1 MMASSTAKKRIL
13 LCGHR
18 SFAAKGLLDS
28 LIREGY
34 QVDCFSRGPIGR
46 DGCVVS
52 GPINEI
58 NKNPYLQN
66 TYDSVINYILLHQGS
81 VEHNIEYIRGLL
93 QFCEQHAVKHLIHI
107 SSCSAYKN
115 NAKFVDE
122 NVPIETDP
130 KKKGPYA
137 AVKAAQEAYIT
148 EHAPKGLRVSH
159 LRPGLILANGMGGYI
174 GGIGIMLPWNSIIG
188 LGNAKSQLPL
198 VTRDSVNKTVVFL
211 LNNPPKEDL
220 EALLLAASP
229 SPTRRQYLQDCCETL
244 GVGTKVRFFPVF
256 LWLSAG
262 FAAEIMS
269 RLIGKGHF
277 GIFGKI
283 RSVCR
288 YQEFDARKTEERVGI
303 SFSTNWKEEME
314 RTFDYQVKNFD
325 IPSNVELKK
334 TAADKITFIGYGRI
348 VKQRHLPELRKLK
361 FHGRIEAYDLWEGK
375 DDSGQLVKDI
385 RQAKLDSSDL
395 FIVATP
401 GPVHKDAIESLK
413 DVQGPILVEKP
424 LAYNIEELNKWIEF
438 SRNRRAPIYVCH
450 DRRYKANVLSMMRFL
465 RKYNPGRLL
474 NVHVVFQSSPIN
486 KESVAW
492 VRAERKARTLLMD
505 YGLHQIDLACMFGKG
520 SPRLKDCRYELNG
533 QGETCLIEGEAAF
546 DNYSIHFLLRQGIN
560 QKRNKLVYTFQNYSA
575 TLGFAPDIFIP
586 HMADENFGISLLEAW
601 ASFKSTCSKVFDK
614 LSGRES
620 ETSHTYAYQ
629 IAINGRQDEPL
640 YIENLRPIYEL
651 LFQISE
657 RVYGE

>member
-1 MMASSTAKKRIL
+1 MRVL

-52 GPINEI
+52 GPVTEI
-58 NKNPYLQN
+58 HRNPYLQN
-66 TYDSVINYILLHQGS
+66 AYDTVINYILLHQES
-81 VEHNIEYIRGLL
+81 IERNIEYTHNLI
-93 QFCEQHAVKHLIHI
+93 QFCEQHDVKHLIHI

-115 NAKFVDE
+115 NVRLINE
-122 NVPIETDP
+122 ESPIETDS

-137 AVKAAQEAYIT
+137 AVKAAQEVYIT

-174 GGIGIMLPWNSIIG
+174 GGIGIRLPWNSIIG
-188 LGNAKSQLPL
+188 LGNARSQLPL
-198 VTRDSVNKTVVFL
+198 VTRDAVNKTVAFL
-211 LNNPPKEDL
+211 VNNPPKEDL

-229 SPTRRQYLQDCCETL
+229 SPTRRQYLEDCCEIL
-244 GVGTKVRFFPVF
+244 GVGARVRFFPVF
-256 LWLSAG
+256 LWLFTG
-262 FAAEIMS
+262 FIAEMTS
-269 RLIGKGHF
+269 RLISKGHF
-277 GIFGKI
+277 GILGKV

-288 YQEFDARKTEERVGI
+288 YQKFDSRKTEDRVGI

-334 TAADKITFIGYGRI
+334 TAANKITFIGYGRI

-361 FHGRIEAYDLWEGK
+361 FHGNIEAYDLWENK

-395 FIVATP
+395 FVVATP
-401 GPVHKDAIESLK
+401 GPVHIKAIELLK
-413 DVQGPILVEKP
+413 DTQGPILVEKP
-424 LAYNIEELNKWIEF
+424 LAYNIEEVNQWIEF
-438 SRNRRAPIYVCH
+438 SKSLKNPVYVCH
-450 DRRYKANVLSMMRFL
+450 DRRYKANVLAMMRFL
-465 RKYNPGRLL
+465 AKYNPGRLL
-474 NVHVVFQSSPIN
+474 NVYIVFQSPPVN
-486 KESVAW
+486 KESAPW
-492 VRAERKARTLLMD
+492 LRAERKSRTLLVD

-520 SPRLKDCRYELNG
+520 KPLLKGCRYELNG

-546 DNYSIHFLLRQGIN
+546 NNYSIHFLLRQGVN
-560 QKRNKLVYTFQNYSA
+560 QKRNKLIYTFQNYSV

-586 HMADENFGISLLEAW
+586 HMADENFGLSLLEAW
-601 ASFKSTCSKVFDK
+601 GSFKSTCSKVLDK

-620 ETSHTYAYQ
+620 ETSHAYAYQ
-629 IAINGRQDEPL
+629 IAMNGRRDEPL
-640 YIENLRPIYEL
+640 YVENLRPVYEL